1 MHFIKLFTSRVRCHL
16 EYAVQ
21 AYSPWLQK
29 DIDLLESVQRR
40 ALRQVRGL
48 HGTYE
53 EKLKQCGLT
62 LLEDRRVRG
71 DLIQTFKIV
80 NQIDD
85 LPVETFFKM
94 AEERHSHATRRQVT
108 IVPGD
113 KPEEED
119 RVDNRNF
126 VKQQAKGDLRRNFF
140 SFRVVDQWNNLPSAV
155 KNAENV
161 NNFKNL
167 YDSWVK

>member
-1 MHFIKLFTSRVRCHL
+1 M
-16 EYAVQ
+16 
-21 AYSPWLQK
+21 
-29 DIDLLESVQRR
+29 LESVQRR
-40 ALRQVRGL
+40 AVRQVRGL

-62 LLEDRRVRG
+62 LLKHRRVRG

-94 AEERHSHATRRQVT
+94 DEERHSHATRRQVT
-108 IVPGD
+108 IVPGVT
-113 KPEEED
+113 PEEED

-140 SFRVVDQWNNLPSAV
+140 SFRVVDQWNNLPIV
-155 KNAENV
+155 
-161 NNFKNL
+161 L
-167 YDSWVK
+167 